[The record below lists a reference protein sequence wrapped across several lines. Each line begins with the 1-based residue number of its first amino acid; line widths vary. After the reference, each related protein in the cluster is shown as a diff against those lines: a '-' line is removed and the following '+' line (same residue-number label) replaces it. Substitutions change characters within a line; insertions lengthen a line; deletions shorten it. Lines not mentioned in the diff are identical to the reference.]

1 MFAKRRIRK
10 HGLQAQAQV
19 VAVEDHFTADGWR
32 KSTFDLDVRP
42 ADRAAFPATL
52 SENFGPGVRRPEE
65 DDLVTVLYDP
75 KGLAVLFDLAGDDRF
90 DPEAMQARAKQQRK
104 DARR

>member
-19 VAVEDHFTADGWR
+19 VAVQDRVATGGGR
-32 KSTFDLDVRP
+32 TSTFELEVRP
-42 ADRAAFPATL
+42 TDRAAFPAELT
-52 SENFGPGVRRPEE
+52 EKFGPGLQRPEE
-65 DDLVTVLYDP
+65 DDLVGVLYDP
-75 KGLAVLFDLAGDDRF
+75 KDLTVVLDLSGDDRF
-90 DPEAMQARAKQQRK
+90 DPDAVRARAKQHRK